1 MLHNCNFQNRLGKAS
16 DCSKDANF
24 LISEI
29 RRYLILIPLSSPKI
43 FFRLPKSSGVTGV
56 KVNYFSGKDDQIYF
70 SLGDF
75 MT

>member
-1 MLHNCNFQNRLGKAS
+1 M
-16 DCSKDANF
+16 
-24 LISEI
+24 
-29 RRYLILIPLSSPKI
+29 LIPLSSPKF

-70 SLGDF
+70 PLGDF